1 MKLFLNNIL
10 ILFLSLSILVIPS
23 VSFAGDVVAAGT
35 KLEEDSYV
43 FTIEEATNLLARI
56 EELEIKEAELE
67 KYKGLETLR
76 LQQIDLYK
84 INLDYSESQIQRYIS
99 LNQTNETL
107 IDRYQKRHR
116 LQTVE
121 NIGFLALGIGLTIG
135 AFLAADSITDH
146 MEINNGAS
154 VSF

>member
-107 IDRYQKRHR
+107 VDRYQKRHR

>member
-10 ILFLSLSILVIPS
+10 ILFLSLSILAVPS
-23 VSFAGDVVAAGT
+23 VSFAGDVVTAGT
-35 KLEEDSYV
+35 TLEEDSYV

-146 MEINNGAS
+146 METNNGAS

>member
-23 VSFAGDVVAAGT
+23 VSFAGDVVVAGT

-107 IDRYQKRHR
+107 VDRYQKRHR